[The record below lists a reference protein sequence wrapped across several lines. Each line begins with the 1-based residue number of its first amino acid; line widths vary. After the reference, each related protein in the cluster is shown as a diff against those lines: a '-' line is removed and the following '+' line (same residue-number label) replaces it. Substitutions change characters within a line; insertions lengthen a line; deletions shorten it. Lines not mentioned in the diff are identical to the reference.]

1 MQSIS
6 SAEFAQLSISQASS
20 PLVAEPKAGRLPFSE
35 VKTNA
40 TRQLDKLG
48 IRYEL
53 KIFLAPQDY
62 IRATGAKLGALTR

>member
-1 MQSIS
+1 LDTI
-6 SAEFAQLSISQASS
+6 LT
-20 PLVAEPKAGRLPFSE
+20 